1 MERIV
6 KIIFNISMILM
17 LVGMFAFVG
26 YMAYRQEQTGVE
38 PEMPLPILIPWLTFT
53 GVFIIC
59 IVFMCIFEIIYLC
72 KKNGI
77 KGIAIIGVI
86 FAIILAIAIW
96 FNKVLL
102 ETDGSLSQSMIYAF
116 SILVTIIAMRAYN
129 RIGKE
134 NSTR

>member
-26 YMAYRQEQTGVE
+26 YMAYKQEQTGKE
-38 PEMPLPILIPWLTFT
+38 PEMPLPILIPWLIFT
-53 GVFIIC
+53 VVFIIC
-59 IVFMCIFEIIYLC
+59 IVLMCIFEIIYSC
-72 KKNGI
+72 KKKGI

-86 FAIILAIAIW
+86 FAIIFAIAIW

-102 ETDGSLSQSMIYAF
+102 ETDGSLKKSMISAF
-116 SILVTIIAMRAYN
+116 GILVSGIAMRAYN

-134 NSTR
+134 K